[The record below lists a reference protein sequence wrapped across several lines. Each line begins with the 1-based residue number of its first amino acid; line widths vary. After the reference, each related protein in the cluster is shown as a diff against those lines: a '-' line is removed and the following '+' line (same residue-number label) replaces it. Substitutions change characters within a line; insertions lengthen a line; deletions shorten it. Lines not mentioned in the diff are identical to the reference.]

1 MRNNAKVCEG
11 VSAASS
17 PVVVA
22 NSLPLSDS
30 KKSRKRKFTST
41 FVSVPLAN

>member
-17 PVVVA
+17 PVGVA
-22 NSLPLSDS
+22 
-30 KKSRKRKFTST
+30 T
-41 FVSVPLAN
+41 SVPNIRLSLIQMNSFRDVIFF

>member
-30 KKSRKRKFTST
+30 KKSRRKFTST